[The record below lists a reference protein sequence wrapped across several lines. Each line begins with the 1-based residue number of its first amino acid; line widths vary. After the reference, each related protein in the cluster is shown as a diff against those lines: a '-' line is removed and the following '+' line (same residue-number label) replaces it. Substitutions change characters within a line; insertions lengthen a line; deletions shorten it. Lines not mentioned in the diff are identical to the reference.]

1 MPQARLAKR
10 ILHAPNDLLEMVAD
24 VEKYPEFVD
33 LIAAMRILSRDDR
46 SDTHTHFEAE
56 ALVAYKAI
64 NEQFASEV
72 DVYRDQHKIVVTK
85 SERGGALK
93 SLLNEWKFHPLPDG
107 STLVEFFVEVRLKA
121 FFLEGLLKAK
131 FDDASTDIMDRFEA
145 RAGELY
151 ETVGEESYDATA
163 DIARLGLSDALALA

>member
-1 MPQARLAKR
+1 MPAARYAKR
-10 ILHAPNDLLEMVAD
+10 ILHSPDDLLEMVAD

-33 LIAAMRILSRDDR
+33 LIAAMRVISREDR
-46 SDTHTHFEAE
+46 SPTHTHFEAE

-64 NEQFASEV
+64 NEQFASQV

-93 SLLNEWKFHPLPDG
+93 SLLNEWTFHPLPDG

-121 FFLEGLLKAK
+121 FFLEGLLKTK
-131 FDDASTDIMDRFEA
+131 FAEAAEDIMDKFER
-145 RAGELY
+145 RAGKLY
-151 ETVGEESYDATA
+151 SKVGEESYDAAA
-163 DIARLGLSDALALA
+163 DIARLNLQDAVVA